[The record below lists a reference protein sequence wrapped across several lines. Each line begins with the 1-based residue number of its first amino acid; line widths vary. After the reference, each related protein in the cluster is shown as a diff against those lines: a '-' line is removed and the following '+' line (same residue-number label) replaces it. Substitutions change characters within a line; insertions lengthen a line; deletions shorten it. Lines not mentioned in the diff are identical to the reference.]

1 MIYSKTDKHFFRYTK
16 TANDIVA
23 IQDKVFESFHD
34 PRVYGQ
40 ACWAIAS
47 FVKERFGLEIVLV
60 ALRTPMGDYT
70 PHFINQTAAGNL
82 VDLKQR
88 VSMTKGK
95 VIARKRCSLKSG
107 MHILP
112 KGRTSLDYKFDA
124 IPSDFSLDYRKDT
137 FKMFRQL
144 LKGKIDATTWT
155 EYIEIL
161 RQL

>member
-1 MIYSKTDKHFFRYTK
+1 MIYSMTDKHFFRFTK

-23 IQDKVFESFHD
+23 IQDKVFEAFT

-60 ALRTPMGDYT
+60 ALRTHGDFT

-82 VDLKQR
+82 VDLKHR
-88 VSMTKGK
+88 VSMFKGE

-107 MHILP
+107 IHILP
-112 KGRTSLDYKFDA
+112 KGRTPMDYKFNPT
-124 IPSDFSLDYRKDT
+124 PSDFTLNYRKDT
-137 FKMFRQL
+137 FKQFRQL
-144 LKGKIDATTWT
+144 IKGKIDAPTWT
-155 EYIEIL
+155 HHIATL

>member
-1 MIYSKTDKHFFRYTK
+1 MIYSKTDKHAFRFTK

-23 IQDKVFESFHD
+23 IQDKVFESFP

-70 PHFINQTAAGNL
+70 PHFINQTSAGNL
-82 VDLKQR
+82 VDLKHR
-88 VSMTKGK
+88 VSMCKGK

-107 MHILP
+107 VHILP
-112 KGRTSLDYKFDA
+112 KGRSPMDYKFNA

-137 FKMFRQL
+137 FKEFRQL
-144 LKGKIDATTWT
+144 LKGKIDAPTWT
-155 EYIEIL
+155 QYMTIL